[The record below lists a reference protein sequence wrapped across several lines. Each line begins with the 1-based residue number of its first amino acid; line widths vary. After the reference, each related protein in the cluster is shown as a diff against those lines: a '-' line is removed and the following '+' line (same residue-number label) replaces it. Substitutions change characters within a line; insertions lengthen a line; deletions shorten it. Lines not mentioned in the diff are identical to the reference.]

1 MLAQTD
7 PLRPQPVPHEGPQVC
22 GGERQP
28 AGAARLHPPVPLYQV
43 LGVRGADGSYHRNI
57 TGTVRRLCQTALLDA
72 GRGVPGEADHGP
84 VGGVEA
90 GAGVALPARH
100 GAVALGLDHTAV
112 VVVLSLPPLGE
123 GASLALPARVGVVG
137 VALAAAAGE
146 VLVLQPGLR
155 GRPGGDAGAGG
166 DSVVLVSTS
175 SDLAVF
181 LSSRAEQQ
189 VDPGG
194 ALQQH
199 TVRPRHTSE
208 QAELA
213 GVFQLIAGRL

>member
-22 GGERQP
+22 GGEREP

-90 GAGVALPARH
+90 GAGVALPTGAR
-100 GAVALGLDHTAV
+100 AVALSLGDAAAV
-112 VVVLSLPPLGE
+112 VVVLPLPPLGE
-123 GASLALPARVGVVG
+123 RAPLAPPAGLGVVR
-137 VALAAAAGE
+137 VALAAAARQ
-146 VLVLQPGLR
+146 VLVLQPGLGR
-155 GRPGGDAGAGG
+155 GPASDTRAGR
-166 DSVVLVSTS
+166 DSVVLVSTAAS
-175 SDLAVF
+175 LAG
-181 LSSRAEQQ
+181 LLASRSQQ
-189 VDPGG
+189 QIHPGG
-194 ALQQH
+194 SL
-199 TVRPRHTSE
+199 S
-208 QAELA
+208 
-213 GVFQLIAGRL
+213 IKYY